1 MKETILRQ
9 ATKFENIKEIIYNSV
24 KMYPNHVAFVT
35 KKIKEKGIEYKNTT
49 YKKMLDII
57 NKLLH
62 LSYDGLF

>member
-35 KKIKEKGIEYKNTT
+35 KKIKEKGIEYIKH
-49 YKKMLDII
+49 YLE
-57 NKLLH
+57 H
-62 LSYDGLF
+62 LFHQAFSYM